1 MEFGRTTGFW
11 PSCTESRRSRGPSF
25 LQADPEGSWI
35 LQIRLCRI
43 KVRKKELRQFGQEEE
58 VDLLLG

>member
-1 MEFGRTTGFW
+1 M
-11 PSCTESRRSRGPSF
+11 
-25 LQADPEGSWI
+25 QADPEASWI

-58 VDLLLG
+58 VHLLLG